1 MNREIFKTLFQN
13 CVTEWI
19 MVRYSSTWRERNE
32 KECKDDVEHDKK
44 RMNQTQF
51 YTLMKKKTRLV
62 MPKKELKSAVI
73 LSLKERA
80 TWGLS

>member
-19 MVRYSSTWRERNE
+19 MVRYSSTGRERNE

-51 YTLMKKKTRLV
+51 YSLMKKIRD
-62 MPKKELKSAVI
+62 
-73 LSLKERA
+73 
-80 TWGLS
+80 

>member
-1 MNREIFKTLFQN
+1 
-13 CVTEWI
+13 
-19 MVRYSSTWRERNE
+19 MVRYSSTGRKRNE

-51 YTLMKKKTRLV
+51 YPLMKKNTRLI
-62 MPKKELKSAVI
+62 MRKKELKSAVI

-80 TWGLS
+80 T

>member
-1 MNREIFKTLFQN
+1 
-13 CVTEWI
+13 
-19 MVRYSSTWRERNE
+19 MVRYSSTGRKRNE

-62 MPKKELKSAVI
+62 MPK
-73 LSLKERA
+73 RN
-80 TWGLS
+80 

>member
-1 MNREIFKTLFQN
+1 
-13 CVTEWI
+13 